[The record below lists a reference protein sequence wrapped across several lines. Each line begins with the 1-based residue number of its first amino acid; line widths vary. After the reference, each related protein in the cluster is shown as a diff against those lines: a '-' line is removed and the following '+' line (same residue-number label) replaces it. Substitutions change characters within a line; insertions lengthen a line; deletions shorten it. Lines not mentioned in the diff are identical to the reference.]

1 MVLHEGRP
9 GQGIVY
15 ATRLLQA
22 FQDAHA
28 LHGQLRR
35 EELTLEAYRDAG
47 YAVHARVSRLQ
58 GRAPLKSK
66 VNERLRKA
74 SSSITSGG
82 GS

>member
-35 EELTLEAYRDAG
+35 KKLTLEEYRGAG
-47 YAVHARVSRLQ
+47 YAIHTRVSRLLD
-58 GRAPLKSK
+58 RAPLKSK
-66 VNERLRKA
+66 VNERLRKGLL
-74 SSSITSGG
+74 STTNGGTS
-82 GS
+82 